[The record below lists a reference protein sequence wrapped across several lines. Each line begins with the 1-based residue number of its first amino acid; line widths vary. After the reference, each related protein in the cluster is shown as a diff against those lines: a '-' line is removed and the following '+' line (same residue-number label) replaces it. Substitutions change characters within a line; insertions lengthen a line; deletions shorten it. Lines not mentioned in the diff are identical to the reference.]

1 MTNTFN
7 FKRFVET
14 LIISMQNVYIL
25 IVLKN
30 SHQICKGHMPSQIK
44 CEETCYSCVYCGENS
59 NLLWVMAVRC
69 LEEACRGVI
78 LENDWRVPE
87 RDLKS
92 CDSAMGLG
100 AAPTFS
106 ARIIMTSLVRNG
118 KLVFVVWSCFKARL
132 FVCPSSGA

>member
-44 CEETCYSCVYCGENS
+44 CEEARYLCVYCGES
-59 NLLWVMAVRC
+59 STL
-69 LEEACRGVI
+69 
-78 LENDWRVPE
+78 
-87 RDLKS
+87 
-92 CDSAMGLG
+92 
-100 AAPTFS
+100 
-106 ARIIMTSLVRNG
+106 ARECI
-118 KLVFVVWSCFKARL
+118 
-132 FVCPSSGA
+132 SGSVEDAHIGR